1 MEVRGQ
7 IAWVTSQ
14 PWQQA
19 PLPAEPSQRLLK
31 GVFPDRSSAQKSL
44 PTCTSLVS
52 YTQKVCLCLYSGICE
67 SGLIE
72 DRVTT
77 RVIKL
82 QVLG

>member
-14 PWQQA
+14 SWQQA
-19 PLPAEPSQRLLK
+19 SLPAEPSQWLLK
-31 GVFPDRSSAQKSL
+31 GVFPDRSAQKPL

-52 YTQKVCLCLYSGICE
+52 FTQKVCLCLYSGICE